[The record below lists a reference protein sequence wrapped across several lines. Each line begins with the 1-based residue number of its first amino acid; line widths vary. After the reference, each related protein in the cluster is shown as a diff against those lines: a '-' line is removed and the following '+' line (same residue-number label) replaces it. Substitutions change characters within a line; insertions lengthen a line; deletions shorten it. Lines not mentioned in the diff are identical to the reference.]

1 MTDRPGDEHPKEKHE
16 KQQLLSAA
24 ERYKNMV
31 ERSAMLQAAER
42 HRNAMEDS
50 GLLAVAE
57 RYQTAVERSGL
68 LEAAERHR
76 HVLENSGLLGFT
88 KRFQSAIEKS
98 GLLEAAERHQ
108 HVLEN
113 SGLMGFSER
122 FQSAIEKSGLLQ
134 AAELLR
140 NSAGQSGMRQFHEA
154 NSRAF
159 EGIAGLARTFEPY
172 RELLTTVRDQHSS
185 MLSVHGGSS
194 AFQVISG
201 ITRELREREQAGEAS
216 QGRIIEVEGRASLQ
230 AYAFAEVVVVTKGA
244 PTVTPPS
251 TASSWNWSAFPTIL
265 LCMILQVLIEWESV
279 RMSLVDIN
287 ARLPATESVS
297 EVREFIRTELAGKP
311 GDFRIVTGSHVAL
324 RVAPSM
330 KSDVILRL
338 PYQAIVV
345 VLEKEDR
352 TWRYVS
358 YELNGFVIDG
368 YVSSK
373 FLKKGR

>member
-16 KQQLLSAA
+16 KQQQLLSAA
-24 ERYKNMV
+24 ECYRNMV
-31 ERSAMLQAAER
+31 ETSGMLQAAER
-42 HRNAMEDS
+42 YRNAMEDS

-57 RYQTAVERSGL
+57 RYQAAVERSGL

-76 HVLENSGLLGFT
+76 HVLES
-88 KRFQSAIEKS
+88 
-98 GLLEAAERHQ
+98 
-108 HVLEN
+108 

-122 FQSAIEKSGLLQ
+122 FQRAIEKSGLLQ
-134 AAELLR
+134 AAEALR
-140 NSAGQSGMRQFHEA
+140 GPGGQGGVRQFHEG

-159 EGIAGLARTFEPY
+159 DGIAGLARSFEPY
-172 RELLTTVRDQHSS
+172 RDLLGTVRDQHSS
-185 MLSVHGGSS
+185 MLGVHGGNS

-201 ITRELREREQAGEAS
+201 ITRELREREQAGGAP

-230 AYAFAEVVVVTKGA
+230 AYAFAELVVVTKGA
-244 PTVTPPS
+244 STVAAPS
-251 TASSWNWSAFPTIL
+251 TANSWNWSAFPTIL

-287 ARLPATESVS
+287 ARLPATENFSD
-297 EVREFIRTELAGKP
+297 VREFIRTELAGKP
-311 GDFRIVTGSHVAL
+311 GDFRIVTGSNVAL
-324 RVAPSM
+324 RVAPGT
-330 KSDVILRL
+330 KSEVLLRL
-338 PYQAIVV
+338 PRQAIVV